1 MPTPTQYVSSAQIKV
16 QVYLDRNGNGSPDA
30 DEWIDAMTVEVT
42 TSGNEQIVQRT
53 QNGTAVF
60 DMSGFRPGTGINI
73 SLPGLYRN
81 ESLVLP
87 EQGEVTITFK
97 FDIPALPTN
106 LP

>member
-1 MPTPTQYVSSAQIKV
+1 
-16 QVYLDRNGNGSPDA
+16 
-30 DEWIDAMTVEVT
+30 
-42 TSGNEQIVQRT
+42 
-53 QNGTAVF
+53 
-60 DMSGFRPGTGINI
+60 MSGFRPGTGINI

-97 FDIPALPTN
+97 FDIPALPTS